1 MVDWLT
7 WPADLLLSAGGV
19 LAGWFASKGTPSY
32 TALRMGF
39 GVLVLATIVS
49 LLAYLPSLIG
59 YLRSRRAS

>member
-7 WPADLLLSAGGV
+7 WPADLLLSANGV

-32 TALRMGF
+32 TALRM
-39 GVLVLATIVS
+39 VIVS